1 MCHKLPNPK
10 IFEDTSPSRGVL
22 AMILGVFRNQEGVL
36 KGLGISGTRTYVDPK
51 FDLWLLEI
59 RKHREEP
66 STRKPNSF
74 NFG

>member
-1 MCHKLPNPK
+1 
-10 IFEDTSPSRGVL
+10 
-22 AMILGVFRNQEGVL
+22 MILGVFRNQEGVL